1 MEKDHIIITWGR
13 FQPPTSGHHAMVQT
27 VKDLADKHGA
37 HHAVFTFQKHGDEK
51 NPLPPDVK
59 EKWMRVILGTDNVF
73 QHEDIKT
80 PGDVFQLLH
89 DKGYK
94 KITVV
99 AGGARAQEYE
109 DQFTKYFGQKT
120 TSKKTGRVLDLTNIH
135 RDNFKVHAIERDA
148 DSDQGEV
155 GIESHMIDPRTNKM
169 RLPFVSGSRM
179 REAAVNDSI
188 HAFMSMLPS
197 HVTIEQGKALQKDLK
212 SFGKKNKLQEEV
224 SVKTRIKLSR
234 AARRTAPRRKIVRR
248 MREKRRKNLPQLK
261 KRAVSLIRNALRERV
276 FKGNWKNL
284 PLSSRANIDKQINR
298 NPKLITTMV
307 RKILPKVM
315 KGESE
320 RLKNLSKKNLKESM
334 NPVLNNFFSNY
345 ISEAKTPRRA
355 PKTGEEKLKRKTQNR
370 NNQRTHRS
378 RESNAI
384 KSGDVKNKVMVVKNN
399 KTGRIEIIDKDS
411 YDKSVHEIKVDAKN
425 ATVGAVQK
433 FLNDKAFANTDTSI
447 ALFGKVA
454 KGAGGAKE
462 GKTKKSEKPKAK
474 SEKKEKEKGPSKEQ
488 KSAQK
493 QMMPQEPGEWDL
505 EQGTIEPKRKQSKN
519 CSLPTSHDAKIVEPA
534 MAVFANAANGIDFKK
549 QVEMGLVDEGVMK
562 AILKSPHKSLHES
575 AQRMGNALVNH
586 YGQRVYFKVVGSK
599 LEDVKLS
606 KKAEEGGLTN
616 KTSKADVHI
625 FSADTN
631 ELIDTASVKCGASQ
645 ASSGNWQDS
654 TVGLQWTL
662 DNANNFGIS
671 LPKYVVK
678 EVEDLISFIS
688 DPNEYAGNEVT
699 ARGPTNLYK
708 ARGAFAGQDPTF
720 TKKEKANKTL
730 TEKMNKLFKKSPEV
744 LALYALT
751 QMTGFHKFEENS
763 TAIARSMIAVSHDG
777 TQVKIGQID
786 LDLAKKL
793 KIDVASRIKSSS
805 AASKAQELEW
815 DNLQEQAKKSGKTLT
830 DADDFRPYGYR
841 NTIRT
846 VINEVDLR
854 TLKENKS
861 PLTSMSGISIF
872 KMLTENNK
880 KDSEFYNVGMSP
892 EEVEQN
898 LKDLK
903 EISKEDPMQVFQIVN
918 SAFDYDD
925 ISPKVDFLD
934 LLPTEGYT
942 VNRVYVNG
950 KEFRIP
956 VEMPYD
962 YPVPGMQVPQ
972 VSLEEQNLFER
983 NYRKEYDNYHSKP
996 EQRKNRSKRVLA
1008 RRLMMKLGRVKKG
1021 DGKDVDHKDGN
1032 PRNNGKHNLRVR
1044 SKSENRADND

>member
-355 PKTGEEKLKRKTQNR
+355 PKTGEEKLKRKAQNR

-462 GKTKKSEKPKAK
+462 GKTKKSEEPKKKTTSEKPK
-474 SEKKEKEKGPSKEQ
+474 KETK
-488 KSAQK
+488 A
-493 QMMPQEPGEWDL
+493 
-505 EQGTIEPKRKQSKN
+505 IEPVQQMTPATKKASKADTF
-519 CSLPTSHDAKIVEPA
+519 PTSHNATDMESGIVYAMNSMLGLSPEQMVEKGLIDRKDLEAAMKNSHESFLPSCQRAAQQILKQYGRVYVKHTGRLKKETKLTKEAKDNGVVDTTPKSDLILVDDKGNVVAGLSQKIGESQLSSGGPSETITNLKWA
-534 MAVFANAANGIDFKK
+534 MGQVGDKMLPSSKKQIEQFIKFFETELSGNPRTKSGPVSLYQTGGQRGGEDKEVARREKLHDKATEMLNSVLNGDKKLASAFVFALMTGA
-549 QVEMGLVDEGVMK
+549 
-562 AILKSPHKSLHES
+562 
-575 AQRMGNALVNH
+575 
-586 YGQRVYFKVVGSK
+586 SK
-599 LEDVKLS
+599 F
-606 KKAEEGGLTN
+606 EEGSAAIAT
-616 KTSKADVHI
+616 HI
-625 FSADTN
+625 FSAN
-631 ELIDTASVKCGASQ
+631 
-645 ASSGNWQDS
+645 
-654 TVGLQWTL
+654 
-662 DNANNFGIS
+662 
-671 LPKYVVK
+671 
-678 EVEDLISFIS
+678 
-688 DPNEYAGNEVT
+688 
-699 ARGPTNLYK
+699 R
-708 ARGAFAGQDPTF
+708 
-720 TKKEKANKTL
+720 
-730 TEKMNKLFKKSPEV
+730 
-744 LALYALT
+744 
-751 QMTGFHKFEENS
+751 
-763 TAIARSMIAVSHDG
+763 DG
-777 TQVKIGQID
+777 TNSKLTPITTDYCEKILDKVKFQM
-786 LDLAKKL
+786 KFK
-793 KIDVASRIKSSS
+793 SS
-805 AASKAQELEW
+805 AAETTDVRKKWEEFKERKRKLGEKVTLE
-815 DNLQEQAKKSGKTLT
+815 E
-830 DADDFRPYGYR
+830 DFRPYSYR
-841 NTIRT
+841 SVIRAY
-846 VINEVDLR
+846 
-854 TLKENKS
+854 
-861 PLTSMSGISIF
+861 
-872 KMLTENNK
+872 LTENFLLTGNK
-880 KDSEFYNVGMSP
+880 LIKVLIEKSEKIEDMVQEPKTP
-892 EEVEQN
+892 EEAVQY
-898 LKDLK
+898 LKDAFEYIGDDGFKLMQFF
-903 EISKEDPMQVFQIVN
+903 EDTI
-918 SAFDYDD
+918 
-925 ISPKVDFLD
+925 DFGI
-934 LLPTEGYT
+934 TEPVINWPEYANQT
-942 VNRVYVNG
+942 SSITNKVYVNG
-950 KEFRIP
+950 KEFVIP
-956 VEMPYD
+956 VEEPYNYD
-962 YPVPGMQVPQ
+962 ESGRMN
-972 VSLEEQNLFER
+972 SALSEGR